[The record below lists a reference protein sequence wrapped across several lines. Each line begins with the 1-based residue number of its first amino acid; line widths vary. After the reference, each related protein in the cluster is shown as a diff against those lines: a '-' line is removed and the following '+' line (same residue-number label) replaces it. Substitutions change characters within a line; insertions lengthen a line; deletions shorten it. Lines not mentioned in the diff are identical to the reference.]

1 MASSSSTTINLQSPT
16 FLVPVVVLAVF
27 VLVLLALAITY
38 GLQAHSCT
46 SAAPGVSLTLQG
58 PVLAGATA
66 ATVRVQDTNPG
77 TTAFAVNLTT
87 TAGVPGS
94 HGSAGSAG
102 SHGTALPQAAQVLN
116 GVASGTLQ
124 LTNLTPDTRYAATV
138 TSVTKDG
145 KPTGAHPL
153 VVMFTTAAAG
163 TPNPPTGLTL
173 TRVPNNASD
182 PPNTAAYQVA
192 WTGAPEGVQY
202 LLSFTTPFFT
212 SSGVSAYGIVV
223 PGPGPSFSV
232 GIYLPLVNPVPMP
245 VVVSVTPIAA
255 ATNVAGPPFVT
266 APFTPQP

>member
-1 MASSSSTTINLQSPT
+1 MAFSSSATINLQSPT

-38 GLQAHSCT
+38 GLQAHSCM

-66 ATVRVQDTNPG
+66 ATVRVQDTNPS
-77 TTAFAVNLTT
+77 TAAFAVNLTT
-87 TAGVPGS
+87 
-94 HGSAGSAG
+94 GSAGSTG
-102 SHGTALPQAAQVLN
+102 SYGTALPQAAQVLN

-173 TRVPNNASD
+173 TRVPNTASD

-232 GIYLPLVNPVPMP
+232 GIYLPLANPVPMP

-266 APFTPQP
+266 ASFTPQP

>member
-38 GLQAHSCT
+38 GLQAHSCM

-66 ATVRVQDTNPG
+66 ATVRVQDTNPS
-77 TTAFAVNLTT
+77 TMAFAVYLTT
-87 TAGVPGS
+87 
-94 HGSAGSAG
+94 GSAGSVGSAAG

-124 LTNLTPDTRYAATV
+124 LTNLTPDTRYAATI

-173 TRVPNNASD
+173 TRVPNTTSD

-192 WTGAPEGVQY
+192 WTGAPGGVQY

-212 SSGVSAYGIVV
+212 SSGVTAYGIVV

-232 GIYLPLVNPVPMP
+232 GIYLPLANPVPMP

-266 APFTPQP
+266 TPFTPQP